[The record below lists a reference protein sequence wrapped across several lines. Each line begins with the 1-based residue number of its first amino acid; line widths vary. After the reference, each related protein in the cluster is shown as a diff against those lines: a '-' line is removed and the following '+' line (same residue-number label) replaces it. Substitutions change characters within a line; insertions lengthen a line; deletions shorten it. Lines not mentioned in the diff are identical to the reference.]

1 MFILGKLCDASA
13 RYERAI
19 QEEPNEIGHHKVTD
33 CNVSSFM
40 GKLILTK
47 ASYHA
52 INQTGVP
59 VFNDVYLCFIR
70 DKEVSE
76 NCWSIFVEYFWSS

>member
-1 MFILGKLCDASA
+1 MCYYYVVLGKLCDASA

-33 CNVSSFM
+33 GNFSSFT

-59 VFNDVYLCFIR
+59 VFIDV
-70 DKEVSE
+70 
-76 NCWSIFVEYFWSS
+76 

>member
-19 QEEPNEIGHHKVTD
+19 QEEPNEIGHHKVTG

-40 GKLILTK
+40 GKLMWKLGSLEDT
-47 ASYHA
+47 
-52 INQTGVP
+52 T
-59 VFNDVYLCFIR
+59 R
-70 DKEVSE
+70 
-76 NCWSIFVEYFWSS
+76 